1 MAKGQVTTDD
11 LASGIRSFGG
21 LAQLGGSS
29 RPVRDNP
36 FRDTRSDPVQP
47 VVAAPPPTQP
57 AVTTPAPAAEVPR
70 LEVINGT
77 EPATAGEGSVPA
89 SVPAAP
95 RPARERKPAA
105 PRPLD
110 ATKVIPQRVVSS
122 KPSSGAEAAVR
133 EKKTELYTERVTV
146 LLNADLRDRAEAL
159 AKELHRR
166 RTQKGERITANT
178 IFRVAI
184 RGMLDT
190 FDPAT
195 AAELNTELDLYEAVL
210 RRWPKG

>member
-29 RPVRDNP
+29 RPVRENP
-36 FRDTRSDPVQP
+36 FRDTRGDSVQP
-47 VVAAPPPTQP
+47 VATAPSP
-57 AVTTPAPAAEVPR
+57 TPAPVPEAPR
-70 LEVINGT
+70 LEVISGIET
-77 EPATAGEGSVPA
+77 SSVGEGSVPSPVA
-89 SVPAAP
+89 VPSAP
-95 RPARERKPAA
+95 RPERERKPAA
-105 PRPLD
+105 TRMAPPAKVTPPR
-110 ATKVIPQRVVSS
+110 IVSTETTTA
-122 KPSSGAEAAVR
+122 AESTGR

-184 RGMLDT
+184 RAMLDT
-190 FDPAT
+190 FDPST
-195 AAELNTELDLYEAVL
+195 STELNTELDLYEAVL
-210 RRWPKG
+210 KRWPK

>member
-29 RPVRDNP
+29 RPVRENP
-36 FRDTRSDPVQP
+36 FRDTRGDSVQP
-47 VVAAPPPTQP
+47 VATAPSPTP
-57 AVTTPAPAAEVPR
+57 TPAPVPEAPR
-70 LEVINGT
+70 LEVINGI
-77 EPATAGEGSVPA
+77 EISSVGEGSVSSPVA
-89 SVPAAP
+89 VPSAP
-95 RPARERKPAA
+95 RPERERKPAA
-105 PRPLD
+105 TRPVQP
-110 ATKVIPQRVVSS
+110 AKVTPPRVVSS
-122 KPSSGAEAAVR
+122 ESTTTAESTGR

-184 RGMLDT
+184 RAMLDT
-190 FDPAT
+190 FDPTTVAD
-195 AAELNTELDLYEAVL
+195 LNTELDLYEAVL
-210 RRWPKG
+210 KRWPTR